1 MGDFGTARTYRL
13 AISEVLKG
21 GVSIRQSE
29 LLRAHL
35 WAPRYSA
42 SSAEL
47 AEAVGYGS
55 WRTANFQYGALAHR
69 IAIELGV
76 FQPPRGFWVN
86 VLIRWDA
93 DKTRSP
99 LGHARYLLRLEVVRA
114 LIDLGFADV
123 PPNPSLQR
131 TPPGRCPVPAGLAG
145 FFRVTRLRAA
155 VKSLERTG
163 CAGRSGVARG
173 E

>member
-1 MGDFGTARTYRL
+1 MNGNPAKTLMGDFGTARTYRL

-21 GVSIRQSE
+21 GVPIRQSE

-76 FQPPRGFWVN
+76 FRPPRGFWVN

-99 LGHARYLLRLEVVRA
+99 LGHARYLLRHEVVRA

-123 PPNPSLQR
+123 PPDPSLQP
-131 TPPGRCPVPAGLAG
+131 TPPAAVRCPRWPAFPAS
-145 FFRVTRLRAA
+145 RAFA
-155 VKSLERTG
+155 WWR
-163 CAGRSGVARG
+163 AHGR
-173 E
+173 

>member
-13 AISEVLKG
+13 AISEVLER
-21 GVSIRQSE
+21 GVPIRQAE

-35 WAPRYSA
+35 WASRYSA

-76 FQPPRGFWVN
+76 FRPPRGFWVN
-86 VLIRWDA
+86 VLIRWAA

-99 LGHARYLLRLEVVRA
+99 LRHTRYRLRLEVVRA
-114 LIDLGFADV
+114 LIDLGFADA
-123 PPNPSLQR
+123 PPNREAWIAQ
-131 TPPGRCPVPAGLAG
+131 
-145 FFRVTRLRAA
+145 F
-155 VKSLERTG
+155 
-163 CAGRSGVARG
+163 SG
-173 E
+173 